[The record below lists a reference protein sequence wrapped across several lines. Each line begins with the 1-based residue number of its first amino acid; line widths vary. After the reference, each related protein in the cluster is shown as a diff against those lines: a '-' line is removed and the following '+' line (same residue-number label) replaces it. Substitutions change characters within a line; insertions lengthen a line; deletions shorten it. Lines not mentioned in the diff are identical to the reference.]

1 MKARSAPAPANLPK
15 EGVVIGKNIYRAEEN
30 LVRMQVKDRRMH
42 TYVIGQTG
50 TGKTTF
56 MKNMIIQ
63 DIKDGKGVCFIDPH
77 GDLANEILDLIPQ
90 ERIDD
95 VVYFNP
101 ADPKM
106 SIGLNMIESN
116 PNYPLEQTFIIN
128 ELLEIMDKL
137 YDLKTT
143 GGPIFEQ
150 YMRNALSLLMSDR
163 QEQWTLVEVPRVLID
178 TDFREKLL
186 ERCTNVIVKDF

>member
-1 MKARSAPAPANLPK
+1 
-15 EGVVIGKNIYRAEEN
+15 
-30 LVRMQVKDRRMH
+30 MQVKDRRMH

-178 TDFREKLL
+178 SDFREMLL
-186 ERCTNVIVKDF
+186 ARCTNVIVKDF

>member
-163 QEQWTLVEVPRVLID
+163 EEQ
-178 TDFREKLL
+178 
-186 ERCTNVIVKDF
+186 